1 MKIPIIKY
9 SDKFLNAI
17 SLFTRVGGITL
28 YPFIILREKYIDH
41 PWYVKRGIITVNHE
55 SIHIKQQA
63 ELLVILF
70 YLWYVIEWFIRL
82 FLKGNAYR
90 NISFEREAYENKDNS
105 EYLKKRKL
113 FSFLKYI
120 Y

>member
-9 SDKFLNAI
+9 SDKFLNGI
-17 SLFTRVGGITL
+17 SWFMRVGGITL
-28 YPFIILREKYIDH
+28 YPFVILREKYIDN
-41 PWYVKRGIITVNHE
+41 PWYVKKGIITVNHE

-82 FLKGNAYR
+82 FFKGNAYL
-90 NISFEREAYENKDNS
+90 NISFEREAYENSNNLG
-105 EYLKKRKL
+105 YLKTRKL
-113 FSFLKYI
+113 FSFLKYL
-120 Y
+120 